1 MAWCPEV
8 GDLVELTKDQ
18 PISGVKG
25 EWGKVYRVDPPGSI
39 IAFLSIQMAGYSRSQ
54 NAFFASSTS
63 VPVWDVK
70 PYTPE

>member
-18 PISGVKG
+18 NISGKKG
-25 EWGKVYRVDPPGSI
+25 EWGKVYKVDPPGSI
-39 IAFLSIQMAGYSRSQ
+39 IAFLSIQVAGYSRSQ
-54 NAFFASSTS
+54 HSFFASATS

-70 PYTPE
+70 PYPSE